1 LISRYARENLVLLNV
16 HIKDPNVKKYDVRE
30 EKITETSFVE
40 TVGGRKTLL
49 AIWWPESEYKPLPGN
64 SLAAFKE
71 AIDRR
76 PHYRLHTGL
85 NLALSADLERQ
96 RVVLV
101 R

>member
-1 LISRYARENLVLLNV
+1 LYASANHTDRTTHVDMAL
-16 HIKDPNVKKYDVRE
+16 KY
-30 EKITETSFVE
+30 EK
-40 TVGGRKTLL
+40 RKTLL